1 MWTEARGSTN
11 GSGENGAGGNEA
23 GRDGADGGGAV
34 GKNGTVRDVGRFVV
48 GLEEVHSER
57 IGKKVRGAEL
67 VA

>member
-1 MWTEARGSTN
+1 M
-11 GSGENGAGGNEA
+11 
-23 GRDGADGGGAV
+23 GRDGV
-34 GKNGTVRDVGRFVV
+34 LRDVGRFVI

>member
-1 MWTEARGSTN
+1 MAGIGGN
-11 GSGENGAGGNEA
+11 GPGENGASGNEVA
-23 GRDGADGGGAV
+23 GRHGASEGVMGRDGV
-34 GKNGTVRDVGRFVV
+34 LRDVGRFVV